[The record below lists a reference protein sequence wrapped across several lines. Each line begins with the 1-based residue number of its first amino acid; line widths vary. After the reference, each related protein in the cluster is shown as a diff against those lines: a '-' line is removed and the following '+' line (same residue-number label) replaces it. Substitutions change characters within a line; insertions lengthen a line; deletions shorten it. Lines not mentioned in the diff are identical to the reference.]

1 MKIKTRKG
9 TTADI
14 EFLRKMLFEAAF
26 WRPKTQLPS
35 IEEGLSHSE
44 LAKILH
50 GWGCKGDT
58 AAVAESIE
66 GEPIGAAWYR
76 FWTDKNH
83 SFGYVHRDVPEL
95 GIGVVAAERNKGI
108 GSALLKEL
116 FRIASTADIKK
127 ISLSVERDNPARHLY
142 LKFNFKKVGSLDNAL
157 TMVAKTGV

>member
-14 EFLRKMLFEAAF
+14 EFLRKMLFEAVF
-26 WRPKTQLPS
+26 WSPETQLPS
-35 IEEGLSHSE
+35 IEEGLSHRE
-44 LAKILH
+44 LAKILR
-50 GWGCKGDT
+50 GWGCRGDT
-58 AAVAESIE
+58 AVVAESLE
-66 GEPIGAAWYR
+66 GERIGAAWYR

-83 SFGYVHRDVPEL
+83 SFGYVHRDIPEL

-116 FRIASTADIKK
+116 FRIAFVTDIKK
-127 ISLSVERDNPARHLY
+127 ISLSVERDNPARYLY